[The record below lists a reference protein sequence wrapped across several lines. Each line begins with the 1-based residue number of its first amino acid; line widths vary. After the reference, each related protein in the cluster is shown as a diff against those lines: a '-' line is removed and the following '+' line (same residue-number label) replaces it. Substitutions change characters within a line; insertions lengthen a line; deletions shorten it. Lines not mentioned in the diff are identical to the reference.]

1 MDSNKI
7 KKLLVLGGKPIAS
20 LDIVNYAKSKGIYT
34 IVADYLAKDSSLAK
48 KTANETWEYST
59 AETDFLSSKME
70 KENIDAVFTG
80 VHEFNIQRTLDI
92 CEELNLPFYTT
103 RRQWDILSDKHKY
116 KQLFAN
122 YGLPKI
128 KEFYAGKIDNLQI
141 EKIEYPV
148 IVKPTDGSSGF
159 GVKICKSQEELS
171 ENLLLASEK
180 SHSSNVLIEEY
191 VSSPE
196 VTIFYIIKDGKIM
209 LSAMADRLTYK
220 FEDEII
226 PLPTLYTFPSSHLP
240 YYEAKYNQNVID
252 AFNSVGVKNGMI
264 FMQAFWRNN
273 ECLIYDI
280 GFRLTGTQEYNLLS
294 KICGYNPLEMLVDY
308 SLTGKMG
315 QVDIENKVDP
325 YFKGMQASIITILVN
340 PGKISQIEG
349 IESIEKIPF
358 VDKFILNHEIGEEIP
373 QTAKGTLVQ
382 IMARAFVIC
391 ETKEQIETTEMTV
404 RKLFKVKDEFGKDM
418 IIK

>member
-1 MDSNKI
+1 MENNRI

-20 LDIVNYAKSKGIYT
+20 LDIVNYAKSKGVYT
-34 IVADYLAKDSSLAK
+34 IVADYLSKDSSLAK

-59 AETDFLSSKME
+59 AEIDLLSNKIIE
-70 KENIDAVFTG
+70 ENINAVFTG
-80 VHEFNIQRTLDI
+80 VHEFNIQKALDI
-92 CEELNLPFYTT
+92 CEKLQIPFYSTKE
-103 RRQWDILSDKHKY
+103 QWEILSNKHKY
-116 KQLFAN
+116 KQLF
-122 YGLPKI
+122 YEFGLPKI
-128 KEFYAGKIDNLQI
+128 KEFYSGKIDNLQLD
-141 EKIEYPV
+141 KIEYPV

-159 GVKICKSQEELS
+159 GVKTCMNSEELAKNITLAVQKSQS
-171 ENLLLASEK
+171 E
-180 SHSSNVLIEEY
+180 NVLIEEY
-191 VSSPE
+191 VAAPE

-209 LSAMADRLTYK
+209 LSAMADRLTYR

-240 YYEAKYNQNVID
+240 YYEKEYNQKVID
-252 AFNSVGVKNGMI
+252 AFTSVGVKNGMI
-264 FMQAFWRNN
+264 FMQAFWRND

-280 GFRLTGTQEYNLLS
+280 GFRLTGTQEYNLIS

-315 QVDIENKVDP
+315 EIDIEEKVDP
-325 YFKGMQASIITILVN
+325 YFNGKFASIITILAN

-349 IESIEKIPF
+349 VEFIEKLPF

-373 QTAKGTLVQ
+373 LSAKGTLVQ

-391 ETKEQIETTEMTV
+391 ETKEELEATETKV
-404 RKLFKVKDEFGKDM
+404 RKLFKVSDEFGNDM
-418 IIK
+418 LIK